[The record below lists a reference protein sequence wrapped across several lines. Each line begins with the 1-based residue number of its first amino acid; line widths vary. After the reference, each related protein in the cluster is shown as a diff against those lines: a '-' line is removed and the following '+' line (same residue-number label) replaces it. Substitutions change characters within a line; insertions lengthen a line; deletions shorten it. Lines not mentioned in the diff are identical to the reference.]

1 MLLVASNVPAFFAQ
15 FELVSL
21 AGWLFVVLFFFFILH
36 MMFNLMPN
44 CLRSKQYTLRIDAS
58 MLSFTWG
65 NFKNYYLYVLLVR
78 SKNREKKRE
87 FVSYIQ
93 YASCR
98 FSYMC
103 DVCYRTL
110 ASGPL
115 AIAKLKKQTLRIS
128 RVHSSIFG
136 KFNTHSQEPPYLCIV
151 ACTRIRF
158 CRRP

>member
-1 MLLVASNVPAFFAQ
+1 MCQPSLHNLSLYHWPVGCSLFHFSFLFCIWCSIWCQIAYGASN
-15 FELVSL
+15 
-21 AGWLFVVLFFFFILH
+21 ILWESMH
-36 MMFNLMPN
+36 RCSHLHEAI
-44 CLRSKQYTLRIDAS
+44 SKIITFTCY
-58 MLSFTWG
+58 SFDL
-65 NFKNYYLYVLLVR
+65 KIE
-78 SKNREKKRE
+78 KKKRE